1 MTDIRRY
8 AELHCHSYFSFLDGA
23 SSPEELVEEADRLGL
38 AGLALTDH
46 NGLYGVASFSEA
58 ARSHGLPSIFGSEIK
73 VTWTAPHS
81 IQEKYENNRGHP
93 ASRHL
98 VVLAKDMEGYSLL
111 SRTLSHANLAGGA
124 KGSFL
129 LHDYD
134 IAGMDTSHWMV
145 LTGCSKGPLC
155 SALLDAGPSAA
166 ARELD
171 KLIGMCGR
179 DNVAI
184 EIWNHGTPLDTA
196 RNDALAAIA
205 IKKNVQL
212 VATNIVH
219 YARASSYRLASI
231 LAAVREGHT
240 LEEAQ
245 RYISPN
251 ATASLRSAAE
261 QYRRFARWPGAV
273 ERAACIAGECTLE
286 LHPLAPQIPSF
297 AVPRG
302 HSQQS
307 WLAHLVEAGAAYRYG
322 GRNVSSAGR
331 AWKQIDHEMEVIL
344 SLGYAG
350 YFLVVWDIVKFCR
363 ENGIYCQGRGSAAN
377 SAVCYSLGITQADP
391 VSLGLLF
398 ERFLSPAREEPPDID
413 VDIEP
418 QRRDEVIEYVYNRYG
433 IEHVAQVSSVITYR
447 YRSALRDLGKAL
459 GGPLVANSRTSSSRG
474 MPASSNGDRLPVSGH
489 DLSVPGNVDCHAD
502 LMSEMI
508 GVPRHLGLHPGGI
521 VVCNRP
527 ISEVCPV
534 EHARRPG
541 RTVLQWDKDGCAAM
555 GLIKI
560 DLLGL
565 GILQAIHM
573 AVDLI

>member
-1 MTDIRRY
+1 MTDVRRY

-46 NGLYGVASFSEA
+46 NGLYGVVSFSEA
-58 ARSHGLPSIFGSEIK
+58 ARSYGLPSIFGSEIE

-81 IQEKYENNRGHP
+81 IQEKYENNRGYS

-155 SALLDAGPSAA
+155 SALLDEGPSAA

-179 DNVAI
+179 DNVAV

-219 YARASSYRLASI
+219 YARAYSYRLASV
-231 LAAVREGHT
+231 LAAVRGGHT
-240 LEEAQ
+240 IEEAQ

-261 QYRRFARWPGAV
+261 QYRRFARWPGSV

-286 LHPLAPQIPSF
+286 LHPSAPQIPSF

-302 HSQQS
+302 HSQHS

-322 GRNVSSAGR
+322 ARNVPSAGR

-350 YFLVVWDIVKFCR
+350 YFLVVWDIVRFCR

-418 QRRDEVIEYVYNRYG
+418 QRRDEVIEYAYNRYG

-459 GGPLVANSRTSSSRG
+459 GGSLVANSRTSSSRG
-474 MPASSNGDRLPVSGH
+474 MPVSSDECRLPVSGRN
-489 DLSVPGNVDCHAD
+489 LPSLGNVDCHAD
-502 LMSEMI
+502 LISEMI

-527 ISEVCPV
+527 ISEICPV